1 MPITEGVNEIYV
13 SIDIDE
19 VLRINDK
26 DYSITFAT
34 YFNVEWTEHRLFVDP
49 ELEVWIWLKNKYS
62 ILNYSVFQ
70 AQYNKSSPFMSPMNL
85 EFVKDLWLPNIFIYN
100 LKTYKVID
108 VLSKLAGLWIDTN
121 KFILYSQA
129 THIRWGT
136 GDRYFADINKSKAAV
151 YIWDLS
157 KQDCYT
163 IKVLFFLTQ
172 VSFYAVL

>member
-1 MPITEGVNEIYV
+1 
-13 SIDIDE
+13 
-19 VLRINDK
+19 
-26 DYSITFAT
+26 
-34 YFNVEWTEHRLFVDP
+34 
-49 ELEVWIWLKNKYS
+49 
-62 ILNYSVFQ
+62 
-70 AQYNKSSPFMSPMNL
+70 MSPMNL

-163 IKVLFFLTQ
+163 IQVLFFLTP